1 MDGASN
7 FALGSDPKAL
17 CPQNKSISKAFKITY
32 YYLMLKEFFTS
43 RTILWESQLHHRK
56 FLYLVEVTVLFPKQN
71 KTKADSELRRPLGDL
86 CSVQLFS
93 SPCVWHPNT
102 GRTGNDELL
111 PGWEDPPPH
120 AGPGMLRNCTGVNS
134 DREVVVAEAAPHL
147 ADPCPLTPFPTP
159 SLHPWPQGGT
169 ELAPGTLNPNESLIC
184 TVSVHPAATKA
195 II

>member
-111 PGWEDPPPH
+111 PGWEEQNLLLVHWTQMRASYVPLACILLQPKPLFRKDST
-120 AGPGMLRNCTGVNS
+120 LR
-134 DREVVVAEAAPHL
+134 
-147 ADPCPLTPFPTP
+147 
-159 SLHPWPQGGT
+159 Q
-169 ELAPGTLNPNESLIC
+169 PNL
-184 TVSVHPAATKA
+184 P
-195 II
+195 